1 MKKKSSIIVLLIAA
15 TLIFAACGSLDVI
28 GTQSVKSLQAVIEK
42 APELIKA
49 DDPRGG
55 WVLTAPDESATFFWT
70 RDFTTSTPYD
80 ASLTF
85 DVQPFIDAGL
95 DPDRLPSGMIIGDT
109 IVLGTQ
115 ISDKSVTYDGEATPA
130 ASYEKIV
137 ELNRELIGYHESLD
151 HYGIDLAN
159 GNMFEWAKDLS
170 SNDKDIVFVIDPKVF
185 VEAGVDPTKV
195 DGWLFA
201 KVETMDKDGKMLEVE
216 KFLKPFDLN

>member
-1 MKKKSSIIVLLIAA
+1 MKKKPFIIVLLIVA
-15 TLIFAACGSLDVI
+15 TLVFAACGSLDVI

-42 APELIKA
+42 APKLIESDEA
-49 DDPRGG
+49 RGG
-55 WVLTAPDESATFFWT
+55 WTLTAPDQSATFFWT
-70 RDFTTSTPYD
+70 RDFTTSTPHD

-85 DVQPFIDAGL
+85 DIQPFINAGL
-95 DPDRLPSGMIIGDT
+95 DPDRLPSGMIVGNT

-115 ISDKSVTYDGEATPA
+115 ISDKSVTYEGEATPV

-137 ELNRELIGYHESLD
+137 ELDRERIGYHESLD
-151 HYGIDLAN
+151 HYGIDLGS
-159 GNMFEWAKDLS
+159 GNMFEWAKDLN
-170 SNDKDIVFVIDPKVF
+170 SNDKDIVFVVDPKVF

-195 DGWLFA
+195 DGWVFA